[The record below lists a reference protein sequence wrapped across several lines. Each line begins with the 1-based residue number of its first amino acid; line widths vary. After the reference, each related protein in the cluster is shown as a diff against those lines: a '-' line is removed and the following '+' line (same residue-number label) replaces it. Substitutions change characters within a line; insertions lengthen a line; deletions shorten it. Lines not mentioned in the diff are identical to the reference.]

1 MHYTSKKIFSKI
13 YNNYGLKY
21 YPKKF
26 KKKIKIKKNF
36 SNIENEILIKNEKNF
51 VIDLASQ
58 RLKIN
63 PSNIWKKK
71 NFKDRE
77 DLSSLHRWS
86 WAIKLLSKK
95 KVTNLSEKKFIEDS
109 LINWC
114 VKHIDTQIEKKNII
128 FEPYNISERIC
139 NYLILIKLQI
149 LKPNNFILKNLEK
162 QFLFLFENIE
172 YYKFKLSNHALN
184 NLRAIYLFS
193 VFTSNKKIQKYS
205 FEFIDYLLTK
215 FLDKNYF
222 FKFGS
227 SNYQFIFTKWLLDI
241 YLFST
246 VKKKKD
252 KIKRRLV
259 KILDLLNFFIEVDKN
274 KNKVIP
280 LFGNISP
287 DFENNWIIKFFSE
300 KKENYFFKNYW
311 KNLNFGSSKKNIRS
325 KEWIKLKNKKFSI
338 FLRNPKLVGFD
349 FNHSHNDFFNF
360 VLFYKGKKIILDP
373 GRENYSFESLKRDIS
388 GKSHN
393 SIFIN
398 NKAIYDD
405 YLIYNVLYKLGLK
418 NIKNCKYYVNTNYRD
433 FVKLR
438 SLEKNFTAIREIYL
452 KNDYIE
458 IIDKIFTKKKSNIK
472 IQFNLNMNKKN
483 LKENKYIELI
493 HNSKIKNKKKFIK
506 KNFYKSYGL
515 SYEGTTLLV
524 EFSNINRTKSS
535 LKIKG

>member
-1 MHYTSKKIFSKI
+1 MHYTSKKLFSKI
-13 YNNYGLKY
+13 YSDYGLKY

-26 KKKIKIKKNF
+26 KKKINITKKFLPFEKETLKKNQ
-36 SNIENEILIKNEKNF
+36 KNF
-51 VIDLASQ
+51 TIDLVS
-58 RLKIN
+58 RKLKIN
-63 PSNIWKKK
+63 LNNIWQKK

-86 WAIKLLSKK
+86 WVIKMLSKNK
-95 KVTNLSEKKFIEDS
+95 NAPSLREKKLIEDC

-114 VKHIDTQIEKKNII
+114 IKYTDTKIEKKNII

-149 LKPNNFILKNLEK
+149 LKPNNYILKNLEK
-162 QFLFLFENIE
+162 QFIFLFANIE

-193 VFTSNKKIQKYS
+193 VFTKNKEIQKYS
-205 FEFIDYLLTK
+205 FNFLKYLLSK

-227 SNYQFIFTKWLLDI
+227 SNYQFIFTKWILDI
-241 YLFST
+241 LLFSST
-246 VKKKKD
+246 FEKKIIKKKL
-252 KIKRRLV
+252 I
-259 KILDLLNFFIEVDKN
+259 KILEMLNFFIEIDKN
-274 KNKVIP
+274 KKKNIP

-287 DFENNWIIKFFSE
+287 DFDNNWIISFFSE
-300 KKENYFFKNYW
+300 KKKNYFFKKYW
-311 KNLNFGSSKKNIRS
+311 KNFKFHIKKKNIKS
-325 KEWIKLKNKKFSI
+325 KEWIKLKNEKFSI

-360 VLFYKGKKIILDP
+360 VLFYKGTKVILDP
-373 GRENYSFESLKRDIS
+373 GRENYSAQSLKRDIS

-393 SIFIN
+393 TIFIN

-418 NIKNCKYYVNTNYRD
+418 NIENCKYLVNTNYKD
-433 FVKLR
+433 FIQLK
-438 SLEKNFTAIREIYL
+438 SLEKDFTIVREIFL
-452 KNDYIE
+452 KKKYIE
-458 IIDKIFTKKKSNIK
+458 ITDKIFTKKKSNIK
-472 IQFNLNMNKKN
+472 IQFNFNMNKKDIKN
-483 LKENKYIELI
+483 NKHIKLI
-493 HNSKIKNKKKFIK
+493 HDSKIKNLKKFTK
-506 KNFYKSYGL
+506 KIFYNSYGS
-515 SYEGTTLLV
+515 SYEGTAFLI
-524 EFSNINRTKSS
+524 EFPNNNKIQSS